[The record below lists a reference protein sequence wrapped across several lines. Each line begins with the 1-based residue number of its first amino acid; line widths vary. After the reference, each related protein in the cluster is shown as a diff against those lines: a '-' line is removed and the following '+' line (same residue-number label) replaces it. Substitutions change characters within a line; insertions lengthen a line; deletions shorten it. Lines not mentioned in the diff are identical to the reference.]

1 MTQQDNQNEKK
12 PGENPDG
19 TFHFNPGNM
28 AGKKP
33 SDPEQTS
40 ENRKTKEEGGEKPVD

>member
-1 MTQQDNQNEKK
+1 MSNNKNPNEKL

-19 TFHFNPGNM
+19 TYHFNPGNM

-33 SDPEQTS
+33 TDPEQS
-40 ENRKTKEEGGEKPVD
+40 AENPGEVPPEEKPAK